1 MGLESGAGRVLSF
14 ADIYR
19 HIQALRESMAAFR
32 AFSARKWPRPENAAE
47 LDAVNS
53 SAEAVE
59 SAAAPLLNLALDP
72 RCCHCRAK
80 GLGCTQAAGR
90 SDLANFY
97 LQYKII
103 EALQPHSNYKF
114 DDGFQPRG
122 IISTLQL
129 DGEPGAD
136 QALREFRGKPPIMAI
151 VAELMEKGIVVQT
164 PYEPRNGDVMLGL
177 RDNLPLRE
185 AAHRERKKLIETL
198 AKKFDHRLGWD
209 EDGTGWLALS
219 WRKCAGV
226 RGSVWDLLSY
236 LRALELSVPKGP
248 RTIN

>member
-19 HIQALRESMAAFR
+19 HIQALRESMAAFK

-59 SAAAPLLNLALDP
+59 TAAAPLLNLALDP
-72 RCCHCRAK
+72 RCGHCRAK
-80 GLGCTQAAGR
+80 GLGCTQAASR

-97 LQYKII
+97 LQYKVV
-103 EALQPHSNYKF
+103 EALQPHANYAF
-114 DDGFQPRG
+114 DDGFQPLG
-122 IISTLQL
+122 IISTLQFNG
-129 DGEPGAD
+129 DAGAD
-136 QALREFRGKPPIMAI
+136 QALREFGGKPPIMAV

-164 PYEPRNGDVMLGL
+164 PYEPRNGDIMLGL

-185 AAHRERKKLIETL
+185 AAYQERKKLIETL
-198 AKKFDHRLGWD
+198 AIKFDHRFGWE
-209 EDGTGWLALS
+209 EDGTGWLVPS

-236 LRALELSVPKGP
+236 LRALELSVPKGQ